1 MRRFLL
7 HLLTGGSSRQRR
19 GPGPQGRFR
28 SAQFASF
35 MAQNNRRRVDT
46 DLLDAVLRSR
56 RLFRHVL
63 KLGLA
68 GGGAW
73 VVLESARALSM
84 F

>member
-1 MRRFLL
+1 MLRALL
-7 HLLTGGSSRQRR
+7 HLLSGGSSRRR
-19 GPGPQGRFR
+19 GGPGPQGRFR

-56 RLFRHVL
+56 RLLRNLL
-63 KLGLA
+63 KLTLA

-73 VVLESARALSM
+73 VVVESARALSI